1 MKVIVEVSA
10 RHCHLSGK
18 HLEKL
23 FGRGYQLE
31 PVKNLSQKKQ
41 YSSNSTVT
49 IIGPKNEIT
58 DVRILG
64 PIRDVSQVEISFTD
78 SYYLGIKAPLK
89 ISGDLSD
96 AAPVILSG
104 PKGKVK
110 LFHGLIIARRHFH
123 CDLATAKKLKLRDG
137 QKIKVKITGP
147 RSLIFNEVVTRI
159 RKDFR
164 PRIQLDT
171 DEGNAAFVHGQTKGE
186 IIIN

>member
-10 RHCHLSGK
+10 RHCHLSKK
-18 HLEKL
+18 HLAKL
-23 FGRGYQLE
+23 FGEGYQLQ
-31 PVKNLSQKKQ
+31 PVKSLSQEKQ
-41 YSSNSTVT
+41 YASNSTVT
-49 IIGPKNEIT
+49 IIGPKNKIT
-58 DVRILG
+58 NVRILG
-64 PIRDVSQVEISFTD
+64 PVRNVSQVEISLTD
-78 SYYLGIKAPLK
+78 SYHLGIDVPLK
-89 ISGDLSD
+89 ISGDLSE

-110 LFHGLIIARRHFH
+110 LSHGLIIAKRHFH
-123 CDLATAKKLKLRDG
+123 CDLATAKRLKLRDG

-171 DEGNAAFVHGQTKGE
+171 DEGNAAFVQGQVKGE